1 MEKGFILLLL
11 AAATGGILAILP
23 SISDIRGAGPGTEVA
38 HDLHTGL
45 FIGAVA
51 LTALSSL
58 AAFEDKSPRPLIY
71 AALAVTAVVGAYE
84 WVLQRGGLVIDGG
97 C

>member
-1 MEKGFILLLL
+1 MVL
-11 AAATGGILAILP
+11 AAATGGLLAILP
-23 SISDIRGAGPGTEVA
+23 AVADIRGSGPGTEVA

-51 LTALSSL
+51 LTAIAAL
-58 AAFEDKSPRPLIY
+58 AAFEEKSPRPLIY
-71 AALAVTAVVGAYE
+71 AGLAVTAVVGAYE
-84 WVLQRGGLVIDGG
+84 WTLRSGGIQVS

>member
-1 MEKGFILLLL
+1 MEKGFILLVL

-23 SISDIRGAGPGTEVA
+23 SVADVRGAGPGSEVA

-51 LTALSSL
+51 ITALAAL
-58 AAFEDKSPRPLIY
+58 ASFEEKSPKPLIM
-71 AALAVTAVVGAYE
+71 AAVAVTAVVGTYE
-84 WVLQRGGLVIDGG
+84 WVLQSHGIQIGE